1 VKPVIGRKRLA
12 AAALGVTFALV
23 AVACSSSSTTASSS
37 GSGAPTTGG
46 TIREESPEFG
56 WTDAFD
62 PTGEYLGTAW
72 GMMDQLL
79 IRGLMTY
86 KHVDAAQ
93 GGDTPVPD
101 IATGAPTVSAD
112 QLTYDFTLKDNV
124 MWSPPV
130 SRAVTADD
138 VLYAFQRINDKKLV
152 AQYGNYYCGVIK
164 GMDCAAKDDNQPI
177 SGITVTDATHI
188 SFTLEQPTGD
198 LLYRLSMP
206 AAKPVPTEVR
216 GCFPNPGDY
225 GVDLISSGPYMIM
238 GQDKLDV
245 SSCSAIK
252 PISGYNVDKGMTMVR
267 NPNWDGATDDNR
279 AAYAD
284 GIQIKINSNI
294 DDSFNAL
301 ENGDLDVVQ
310 GTPPVAVLQDFETNP
325 DFQGW
330 LHADQGDRTWYVTM
344 NLLAPP
350 FDDIHVRNAVNLA
363 LDKAGIR
370 KAYGGDKRG
379 ELATSVEPPTVLPQS
394 QDINTF
400 AANTGAGDATS
411 AADEMKQ
418 SRYDTNHNGICDD
431 GGACDN
437 ILFLGRS
444 TDPWPNMNQVAVAS
458 LKPILPNLDLKE
470 VDTSTGYT
478 TLQQVKKL
486 VPISMV
492 PGWGK
497 DYASPYGFDFFIFD
511 SAGIAC
517 TAAVNYS
524 LVGMTEAQATECGVK
539 PEYDAYVQKWGPIP
553 SVDDKM
559 KECVAKPADQVDA
572 CFAELDTYLM
582 TTAVPWAPWLWAT
595 QFTSTNLN
603 TVTSYAFDQNAGIIS
618 YVNTSVNNGLAPQN
632 VA

>member
-1 VKPVIGRKRLA
+1 
-12 AAALGVTFALV
+12 
-23 AVACSSSSTTASSS
+23 
-37 GSGAPTTGG
+37 
-46 TIREESPEFG
+46 
-56 WTDAFD
+56 
-62 PTGEYLGTAW
+62 
-72 GMMDQLL
+72 
-79 IRGLMTY
+79 
-86 KHVDAAQ
+86 
-93 GGDTPVPD
+93 
-101 IATGAPTVSAD
+101 
-112 QLTYDFTLKDNV
+112 
-124 MWSPPV
+124 
-130 SRAVTADD
+130 
-138 VLYAFQRINDKKLV
+138 
-152 AQYGNYYCGVIK
+152 
-164 GMDCAAKDDNQPI
+164 
-177 SGITVTDATHI
+177 
-188 SFTLEQPTGD
+188 
-198 LLYRLSMP
+198 
-206 AAKPVPTEVR
+206 
-216 GCFPNPGDY
+216 
-225 GVDLISSGPYMIM
+225 
-238 GQDKLDV
+238 
-245 SSCSAIK
+245 
-252 PISGYNVDKGMTMVR
+252 VR

-284 GIQIKINSNI
+284 GIQIKINSNV

-301 ENGDLDVVQ
+301 QNGDLDVVQ

-400 AANTGAGDATS
+400 AANTGAGDPTS
-411 AADEMKQ
+411 AMDEMKQ
-418 SRYDTNHNGICDD
+418 SRYDTNKNGICDD

-458 LKPILPNLDLKE
+458 LKPILPGLDLKE

-486 VPISMV
+486 IPISMV

-517 TAAVNYS
+517 
-524 LVGMTEAQATECGVK
+524 
-539 PEYDAYVQKWGPIP
+539 W

-618 YVNTSVNNGLAPQN
+618 YVNTSVNNGLAPVN

>member
-1 VKPVIGRKRLA
+1 MDGR
-12 AAALGVTFALV
+12 
-23 AVACSSSSTTASSS
+23 
-37 GSGAPTTGG
+37 
-46 TIREESPEFG
+46 
-56 WTDAFD
+56 FD

-86 KHVDAAQ
+86 KHVDAAS

-101 IATGAPTVSAD
+101 IATGPPTVSAD

-124 MWSPPV
+124 MWAPPL

-164 GMDCAAKDDNQPI
+164 GMDCAAKDDNQRSPASPSPTPRTSPSRWTSRRATCCTGSRCRRPSPFLPR
-177 SGITVTDATHI
+177 SGDASRI
-188 SFTLEQPTGD
+188 
-198 LLYRLSMP
+198 
-206 AAKPVPTEVR
+206 
-216 GCFPNPGDY
+216 PGDY

-238 GQDKLDV
+238 GQDKLNL
-245 SSCSAIK
+245 SSCSTIK

-267 NPNWDGATDDNR
+267 NPNWDAATDDTR
-279 AAYAD
+279 HAYAD
-284 GIQIKINSNI
+284 GIQIKINSNV

-394 QDINTF
+394 QDINPFT
-400 AANTGAGDATS
+400 ANTGAGDAT
-411 AADEMKQ
+411 AAMDEMKQ
-418 SRYDTNHNGICDD
+418 SRYDTNKNGICD
-431 GGACDN
+431 
-437 ILFLGRS
+437 
-444 TDPWPNMNQVAVAS
+444 
-458 LKPILPNLDLKE
+458 
-470 VDTSTGYT
+470 
-478 TLQQVKKL
+478 
-486 VPISMV
+486 
-492 PGWGK
+492 
-497 DYASPYGFDFFIFD
+497 
-511 SAGIAC
+511 
-517 TAAVNYS
+517 
-524 LVGMTEAQATECGVK
+524 
-539 PEYDAYVQKWGPIP
+539 
-553 SVDDKM
+553 
-559 KECVAKPADQVDA
+559 
-572 CFAELDTYLM
+572 
-582 TTAVPWAPWLWAT
+582 
-595 QFTSTNLN
+595 
-603 TVTSYAFDQNAGIIS
+603 
-618 YVNTSVNNGLAPQN
+618 
-632 VA
+632 

>member
-1 VKPVIGRKRLA
+1 MKSVIGRKRLA

-23 AVACSSSSTTASSS
+23 AVACSSSSTGASSS

-101 IATGAPTVSAD
+101 IATGPPTVSAD

-124 MWSPPV
+124 MWAPPL

-164 GMDCAAKDDNQPI
+164 GMDCAAKDDNQAI
-177 SGITVTDATHI
+177 SGITVTDDTHI
-188 SFTLEQPTGD
+188 SFTLDQPTGD

-206 AAKPVPTEVR
+206 ATKPVPDR
-216 GCFPNPGDY
+216 GPGMLPEP
-225 GVDLISSGPYMIM
+225 GRLRRGPHLVGPVHDHGP
-238 GQDKLDV
+238 GQAEPLVVQHDQAHLGLQRRQGHD
-245 SSCSAIK
+245 
-252 PISGYNVDKGMTMVR
+252 
-267 NPNWDGATDDNR
+267 DGAESQLGWRHRRQPCPRTR
-279 AAYAD
+279 T
-284 GIQIKINSNI
+284 GIQIKINSNV

-350 FDDIHVRNAVNLA
+350 FDDVHVRNAVNLA

-394 QDINTF
+394 QDINPF
-400 AANTGAGDATS
+400 AANTGAGSQTDAM
-411 AADEMKQ
+411 DEMKQ
-418 SRYDTNHNGICDD
+418 SKYDTNHNGICDD

-458 LKPILPNLDLKE
+458 LKPILPGLDLKE

-539 PEYDAYVQKWGPIP
+539 PEYDAYVQ
-553 SVDDKM
+553 
-559 KECVAKPADQVDA
+559 
-572 CFAELDTYLM
+572 
-582 TTAVPWAPWLWAT
+582 
-595 QFTSTNLN
+595 N
-603 TVTSYAFDQNAGIIS
+603 
-618 YVNTSVNNGLAPQN
+618 
-632 VA
+632 